1 MIRTL
6 DDLADAIAIAEQN
19 NDLAALKEL
28 EKYFR
33 PKEDPAPQ
41 PFMPAVALNEAAFG
55 QPPSLQESEA
65 AIPFANGLSRAQR
78 LVQYRQKRASGY
90 EGPILVCEGDSWFE
104 YPFFLQ
110 DIIDYLMKEYAVLS
124 LAGAGHHLVEMVAN
138 DEYTEAIAQEK
149 PDFFLISGGGNDM
162 LHDGRLRDFLLT
174 YQDGMQPADLLDRPA
189 LNGFLQT
196 ITGNYRTLLANVTQR
211 FPRLTILAHGY
222 DYVLPRDKGTWLG
235 GPLTQRQ
242 VPPELW
248 NDALELLIDEFN
260 EALKTLEALFPNR
273 FYHIDCRGRVGS
285 QKNKWHDE
293 LHPKNAGY
301 GRAAA
306 RFAERIR
313 SLQPVSP
320 MTEGLARAATITPAA
335 VPVAIP
341 MPVPS
346 RRSLGS
352 LVGRRGT
359 LSTPEVA
366 ASLMQGSMPV
376 EQVPL
381 QRLAEPVTRR
391 QPQPMARRVI
401 AFDETV
407 ELAEAIID
415 DGQVIAAPT
424 APTATEHPCASL
436 EQWRA
441 LLTEEDHIAFQHY
454 EELIRELNQPEA
466 EAELETRRELTS
478 GFDIFSIERIIGDS
492 NIFQVNYLARGERA
506 ARTVGRISI
515 VNKHD
520 IPMGFGT
527 GFLVAPGLLLTNNH
541 VISDATQASH
551 SYILLE
557 YEYDADNGL
566 KQTERFDFTG
576 DIFLT
581 SEELDFTFISVGP
594 VSRSGRKLADYGHL
608 RLIRESGKALK
619 REFVSILQH
628 ANGLPK
634 QIAMRDSMILGRKDQ
649 YIYYST
655 DTNSGSSGSPVVND
669 EWFPVALHHRT
680 VPDFNKP
687 CNFVANR
694 GIRISSIFERLDQA
708 ASSNGMAQRI
718 LRLLEPNE
726 APTTISSQLPA
737 GTFDA
742 DQLDGAG
749 TNGDGTNGDGSIE
762 RLVEPY
768 HESAYENRQ
777 GYDENFLGISV
788 PLPKIRN
795 LRLVSKRLDIRDHVI
810 PYEHFSLVM
819 FKPRRI
825 ALFTASNVDASHAK
839 QEPEPGR
846 DYSRDALG
854 GLRPNDREKWF
865 EDPRVSSQEQLPNR
879 FFDQDG
885 GAFDKG
891 HIVRRND
898 VTWGDTYEQVQRAN
912 GDTFHLTNCS
922 PQVAGFNQ
930 SMRDGL
936 WGELENIVFEQAEA
950 EQYTIF
956 AGPVLDPTD
965 QSFRGKDNRGEVLVQ
980 IPAKYWKVIVARK
993 GNELQ
998 SFAFL
1003 LEQDLSTVPLE
1014 FQVDAAWQQRMI
1026 SIPALEVLVRH
1037 FRFPQIIHDTDQAQ
1051 AEHGEAL
1058 RTAHALELLA

>member
-6 DDLADAIAIAEQN
+6 DELADAIATAEQH
-19 NDLAALKEL
+19 NDLATLKEL

-41 PFMPAVALNEAAFG
+41 PFMPAVALNEAAFE
-55 QPPSLQESEA
+55 QPPTLQESEA

-90 EGPILVCEGDSWFE
+90 EGPVLVCEGDSWFE

-110 DIIDYLMKEYAVLS
+110 DIIDHLMRDYAVLS
-124 LAGAGHHLVEMVAN
+124 LAGAGHHLIEMVAN
-138 DEYTEAIAQEK
+138 DEYTEAITQEK

-162 LHDGRLRDFLLT
+162 LHSGRLRDFLLT
-174 YQDGMQPADLLDRPA
+174 YQDGMQAVDLLDRPA

-196 ITGNYRTLLANVTQR
+196 IIGNYRTLLSNVTQS
-211 FPRLTILAHGY
+211 FPQLTILAHGY

-242 VPPELW
+242 VPSELW
-248 NDALELLIDEFN
+248 NDVLELLIDEFN
-260 EALKTLEALFPNR
+260 GALKTLEALFPTR

-285 QKNKWHDE
+285 QKNRWHDE

-301 GRAAA
+301 GRVAS

-320 MTEGLARAATITPAA
+320 MIERLVRPATITPAA
-335 VPVAIP
+335 APAAIP

-346 RRSLGS
+346 RRGAGS
-352 LVGRRGT
+352 LIGRRGT
-359 LSTPEVA
+359 LGTPEVA

-381 QRLAEPVTRR
+381 QRLAEPVRR
-391 QPQPMARRVI
+391 AQPVARRVI
-401 AFDETV
+401 ALDETI
-407 ELAEAIID
+407 ELAEAVID
-415 DGQVIAAPT
+415 DGQVIAAPIT
-424 APTATEHPCASL
+424 PATDEHPCASL

-441 LLTEEDHIAFQHY
+441 LLTEEDRISFQHY
-454 EELIRELNQPEA
+454 EELLRELNQPER
-466 EAELETRRELTS
+466 EAELQARRELTP

-492 NIFQVNYLARGERA
+492 NIFQINYLARGERA
-506 ARTVGRISI
+506 ARAVGRISI

-541 VISDATQASH
+541 VISDATLAGH

-566 KQTERFDFTG
+566 KQTERFDFTS

-581 SEELDFTFISVGP
+581 SEDLDFTFISVASA
-594 VSRSGRKLADYGHL
+594 SRSGRKLADYGHL

-619 REFVSILQH
+619 KEFVSILQH

-694 GIRISSIFERLDQA
+694 GIRISAIFERLDQA
-708 ASSNGMAQRI
+708 ASSNEMAQRI

-737 GTFDA
+737 GTFDT
-742 DQLDGAG
+742 DHV
-749 TNGDGTNGDGSIE
+749 DGTGSNGDGSIE

-768 HESAYENRQ
+768 HESIYDNRQ
-777 GYDENFLGISV
+777 GYEEDFLGICV
-788 PLPKIRN
+788 PLPKVRD
-795 LRLVSKRLDIRDHVI
+795 LTLVSKRLDNHDHII
-810 PYEHFSLVM
+810 PYEHFSLVI

-839 QEPEPGR
+839 QRPEPGR
-846 DYSRDALG
+846 DYSRDGLG

-865 EDPRVSSQEQLPNR
+865 EDPRISSQEQLHNR
-879 FFDQDG
+879 FFDRDG

-898 VTWGDTYEQVQRAN
+898 VTWGDSYEQVRRAN

-930 SMRDGL
+930 SSRDGL
-936 WGELENIVFEQAEA
+936 WGELEDIVFDQAEV
-950 EQYTIF
+950 EKYSIF

-965 QSFRGKDNRGEVLVQ
+965 QSFRGQDDRGEVLVQ

-998 SFAFL
+998 SFGFL

-1014 FQVDAAWQQRMI
+1014 FQVDAVWRKRMV

-1058 RTAHALELLA
+1058 RAAHALELLA